1 MENMVTN
8 KGVSLLELS
17 ESGKVLLV
25 FLRQFGCT
33 FCRETLSEL
42 LALRE
47 EIENED
53 TEIVLVH
60 QMNDEY
66 AEQIL
71 NIYHLNDL
79 HRISDPGLHLYDYF
93 HLKRGTWSQV
103 FGFKVWWRAIVAGI
117 FKGHLIGKEQGD
129 GWQMPGVFVIKD
141 GEVVSKFIHKYASD
155 RPDYLNLAKTKI
167 RKAVS

>member
-1 MENMVTN
+1 MENMMTN

-17 ESGKVLLV
+17 ESNKVLLV
-25 FLRQFGCT
+25 FLRHFGCT
-33 FCRETLSEL
+33 FCRETLTEL
-42 LALRE
+42 LNIRE

-71 NIYHLNDL
+71 KIYHMDDL
-79 HRISDPGLHLYDYF
+79 QRISDPGLHLYDYF
-93 HLKRGTWSQV
+93 HLKKGSWSQL

-117 FKGHLIGKEQGD
+117 FKGHLVGKEQGD
-129 GWQMPGVFVIKD
+129 GWQMPGVFVIHD
-141 GEVVSKFIHKYASD
+141 GEVISKFIHKYASD
-155 RPDYLNLAKTKI
+155 RPDYLNLAKTQI